1 MALTRGKSSFKSK
14 SKKKISYTG
23 HARDFQ
29 NKKLKEPKANAKVD
43 EKPKGDYNC
52 DICQANFMKV
62 MSQNWFKSCLKVGSG
77 LVKNQILLVFYQF
90 LKIFEYY

>member
-1 MALTRGKSSFKSK
+1 MALTRGKSSFKAK

-62 MSQNWFKSCLKVGSG
+62 MSQSF
-77 LVKNQILLVFYQF
+77 
-90 LKIFEYY
+90 